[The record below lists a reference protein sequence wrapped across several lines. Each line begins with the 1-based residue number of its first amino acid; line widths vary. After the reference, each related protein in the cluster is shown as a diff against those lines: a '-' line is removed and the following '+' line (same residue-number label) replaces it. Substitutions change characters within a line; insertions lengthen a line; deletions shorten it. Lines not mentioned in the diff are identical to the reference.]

1 MVLNTVLVVSCSVT
15 GVLVVA
21 VVPAFETGRT
31 VVETATREV
40 VTLAGQSVTDGAQ
53 EVTVTR
59 LVV

>member
-15 GVLVVA
+15 GVLVVVA
-21 VVPAFETGRT
+21 AAFETGRT
-31 VVETATREV
+31 VVETAMLEV

-59 LVV
+59 VVV